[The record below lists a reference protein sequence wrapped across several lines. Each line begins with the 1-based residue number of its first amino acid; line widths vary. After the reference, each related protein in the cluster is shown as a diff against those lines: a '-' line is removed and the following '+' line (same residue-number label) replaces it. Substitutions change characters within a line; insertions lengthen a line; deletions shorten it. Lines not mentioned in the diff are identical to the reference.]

1 MLRAC
6 REVLKPGGRM
16 AFYTIFAPAGL
27 SEESYDRARGIGP
40 FNSVSPRDHPQMLKE
55 AGFVDIRA
63 ADATPQYMETLR
75 SWIAARTRH
84 AKALRS
90 AIGNGELTQLLAEH
104 TRAVVAVEAGLRR
117 RALFTARRAP

>member
-1 MLRAC
+1 
-6 REVLKPGGRM
+6 M

-27 SEESYDRARGIGP
+27 SEESYERARRIGP
-40 FNSVSPRDHPQMLKE
+40 FNSASPRDHPQMLRE

-75 SWIAARTRH
+75 SWIAARIRH

-104 TRAVVAVEAGLRR
+104 TRALAAVEAGLRR